1 MELPTLDDVN
11 RELAKRSLAEYIRQA
26 WHIVEPAN
34 PYIHGWHI
42 DAICDHLEAATR
54 GEIRNLIINIPP
66 RHAKSL
72 LCCVFWQ
79 TWVWTTRPATR
90 WLFSSYGENLAIR
103 DSLKCRR
110 IIAHPW
116 YQRNFGD
123 MFNLTGDQNQKTRFD
138 NDKTGYRI
146 ATSVGGMG
154 TGEGGDFIVVDDPLK
169 QADAHSL
176 PARESVIDWWDNTMS
191 TRGNNP
197 DKVVKV
203 VIMQRLHEQ
212 DLTGHLLE
220 KMKTDGEHYEHL
232 CLPARYETSVRVT
245 SIGWRDPR
253 TEPGQLLW
261 PDRFTPD
268 ALARLE
274 SSMSR
279 YAVAGQLQQRPSPD
293 AGGIFKKWNWRYW
306 QPKGVKLPP
315 VVVEVVDEVTS
326 TVTLTEIEAVDL
338 PSAFDEMI
346 QSWDCAFKDTQKSD
360 FVAGQV
366 WGRLGADRFLL
377 DYYRDK
383 ADIVSTM
390 SQVEKFTEKWPKT
403 HAKLIEDK
411 ANGPAVM
418 QILGKK
424 ITGLIAVEPEGGK
437 IARAHASSPATE
449 SHNVYLPHPALYG
462 WVDTFRESCAIFPN
476 GANDDDV
483 DAFTQAMIRWQ
494 AAKPIPESMNL
505 GILTQVSKWRS

>member
-1 MELPTLDDVN
+1 MKLPTLSDIDKA
-11 RELAKRSLAEYIRQA
+11 LAKKSLAAYIRQA
-26 WHIVEPAN
+26 WHVVEPSN
-34 PYIHGWHI
+34 VYIHGWHI
-42 DAICDHLEAATR
+42 DAIAEHLEAATR

-79 TWVWTTRPATR
+79 TWVWTTRPETR
-90 WLFSSYGENLAIR
+90 WLYSSYGENLAIR

-110 IIAHPW
+110 IIQSPW
-116 YQRNFGD
+116 YQQNFGEV
-123 MFNLTGDQNQKTRFD
+123 FSLTGDQNQKTRFD

-176 PARESVIDWWDNTMS
+176 PARESVTDWWDNTMS

-197 DKVVKV
+197 DRVVKV
-203 VIMQRLHEQ
+203 VVMQRLHEQ

-220 KMKTDGEHYEHL
+220 RMQADGGQYEHL
-232 CLPARYETSVRVT
+232 CLPARYETTDRVT

-261 PDRFTPD
+261 PERFTPS
-268 ALARLE
+268 ALSSLE
-274 SSMSR
+274 RDMDS

-293 AGGIFKKWNWRYW
+293 AGGIFKKWHWRYW
-306 QPKGVKLPP
+306 KPKGVKLPP
-315 VVVEVVDEVTS
+315 VVVEIINEETKAVTPAQ
-326 TVTLTEIEAVDL
+326 IEAVDL
-338 PSAFDEMI
+338 PASFEEML
-346 QSWDCAFKDTQKSD
+346 QSWDLAFKDTKSSD

-366 WGRLGADRFLL
+366 WGRVGVSKYML
-377 DYYRDK
+377 DYFRER
-383 ADIVSTM
+383 ADINATIR
-390 SQVEKFTEKWPKT
+390 QIETFTEKWPSA
-403 HAKLIEDK
+403 HAKLVEDK
-411 ANGPAVM
+411 ANGPAVI
-418 QILGKK
+418 QLLQGRID
-424 ITGLIAVEPEGGK
+424 GLIAVNPEGGK
-437 IARAHASSPATE
+437 VVRAHASSPSVE
-449 SHNVYLPHPALYG
+449 SHNVYLPHPTLYG
-462 WVDTFRESCAIFPN
+462 WVDKFKENCAIFPN

-494 AAKPIPESMNL
+494 GGTSA
-505 GILTQVSKWRS
+505 GTWGSKRKR

>member
-1 MELPTLDDVN
+1 MQLPTLSEIN
-11 RELAKRSLAEYIRQA
+11 AELARKSLAEYIRQA
-26 WHIVEPAN
+26 WHVVEPSN
-34 PYIHGWHI
+34 VYIHGWHI
-42 DAICDHLEAATR
+42 DAIADHLEAATR

-72 LCCVFWQ
+72 LCCVFWP
-79 TWVWTTRPATR
+79 TWVWATRPETR

-110 IIAHPW
+110 IVQSAW

-123 MFNLTGDQNQKTRFD
+123 MFTLTGDQNQKTRFD

-146 ATSVGGMG
+146 ATSVGGLG
-154 TGEGGDFIVVDDPLK
+154 TGEGGDFIVVDDAQK

-176 PARESVIDWWDNTMS
+176 LARETVTDWWDNTMS

-197 DKVVKV
+197 DRVVKV
-203 VIMQRLHEQ
+203 VIMQRLHER

-220 KMKTDGEHYEHL
+220 RMQADGEHYEHL
-232 CLPARYETSVRVT
+232 CLPARYEASDRVT

-253 TEPGQLLW
+253 TESGQLLW
-261 PDRFTPD
+261 PERFTPD

-274 SSMSR
+274 SSMSN

-293 AGGIFKKWNWRYW
+293 AGGIFKKWHWRYW
-306 QPKGVKLPP
+306 KPKGVNLPP
-315 VVVEVVDEVTS
+315 IVIDEIDEETKA
-326 TVTLTEIEAVDL
+326 VTLLEIDAVDL
-338 PSAFDEMI
+338 PSTFDEML
-346 QSWDCAFKDTQKSD
+346 QSWDMAFKETRTSD

-366 WGRLGADRFLL
+366 WGRVGANRYML
-377 DYYRDK
+377 DYYCER
-383 ADIVSTM
+383 ADINASM
-390 SQVEKFTEKWPKT
+390 AQVETFSQKWPK
-403 HAKLIEDK
+403 AYVKLVEDK
-411 ANGPAVM
+411 ANGPAVI
-418 QILGKK
+418 QILSRK

-437 IARAHASSPATE
+437 IARAHAASPSVE

-462 WVDTFRESCAIFPN
+462 WVDKFRESCAIFPN

-494 AAKPIPESMNL
+494 AYRPAPQDL
-505 GILTQVSKWRS
+505 VDFA

>member
-1 MELPTLDDVN
+1 MQLPTLDEID
-11 RELAKRSLAEYIRQA
+11 RELAKKSLASYIRQA
-26 WHIVEPAN
+26 WHVVEPSNA
-34 PYIHGWHI
+34 YIHGWHI
-42 DAICDHLEAATR
+42 DAIGEHLEAATR

-79 TWVWTTRPATR
+79 TWVWTTQPETR
-90 WLFSSYGENLAIR
+90 WLYSSYGENLAIR

-110 IIAHPW
+110 IIQSPW
-116 YQRNFGD
+116 YQQNFGEA
-123 MFNLTGDQNQKTRFD
+123 FNLTGDQNQKTRFD

-176 PARESVIDWWDNTMS
+176 PARESVTDWWDNTMS

-197 DKVVKV
+197 DRVVKV

-220 KMKTDGEHYEHL
+220 RMRTDGEHYEHL
-232 CLPARYETSVRVT
+232 CLPARYETADRVT

-253 TEPGQLLW
+253 TEPGEILW
-261 PDRFTPD
+261 PERFTPS

-274 SSMSR
+274 SSMDK

-293 AGGIFKKWNWRYW
+293 TGGIFKKSDWRYW
-306 QPKGVKLPP
+306 KPKGAKMPP
-315 VVVEVVDEVTS
+315 VVVEIIDDETKV
-326 TVTLTEIEAVDL
+326 VTLTQVEAVDL
-338 PSAFDEMI
+338 PSSFEEML
-346 QSWDCAFKDTQKSD
+346 QSWDLAFKETKTSD

-366 WGRLGADRFLL
+366 WGRMQANFYMV
-377 DYYRDK
+377 DYFKQR
-383 ADIVSTM
+383 ADINKTM
-390 SQVEKFTEKWPKT
+390 DAIRAFTAKWPQAV
-403 HAKLIEDK
+403 AKLVEDK
-411 ANGPAVM
+411 ANGPAVI
-418 QILGKK
+418 QLLTGK
-424 ITGLIAVEPEGGK
+424 IAGLIPVQPEGGK
-437 IARAHASSPATE
+437 VARAHAASPAVE

-462 WVDTFRESCAIFPN
+462 WTDEFIESCAGFPN
-476 GANDDDV
+476 LAHDDDV
-483 DAFTQAMIRWQ
+483 DAFTQAMIRFLSQ
-494 AAKPIPESMNL
+494 KSYAPPGTVKYA
-505 GILTQVSKWRS
+505 